1 MAPAPRVAG
10 SSLGERLLL
19 AYQAVFSAGRC
30 VPAAQVADT
39 ARRAL
44 GSDGL
49 LSAENSAAFCFAG
62 FTLAY
67 ADRFDEALEQLARAI
82 DQARASGTTP
92 MLVLALWMRSN
103 VHYRRGS
110 LAQAETDARGAL
122 AAEEWFTA
130 RSRFSVMS

>member
-1 MAPAPRVAG
+1 M
-10 SSLGERLLL
+10 
-19 AYQAVFSAGRC
+19 
-30 VPAAQVADT
+30 PAAQVADT

-92 MLVLALWMRSN
+92 MLLLALWMRSN